1 MPTDLLRDR
10 LTTQASLDHSGRA
23 CVQVCRAPTGG
34 MWGPAHVT
42 PQLSCFLSA
51 SFTAS
56 RSLGLASC
64 ALSQF
69 TARENRLGKDWEWG
83 REGGRERVM
92 QGSRSS
98 LKQSEGAVFLHRLQ
112 RGTRLACSVPSDLKV
127 YLGQLFYLR
136 KESGGRNRPRS

>member
-1 MPTDLLRDR
+1 M
-10 LTTQASLDHSGRA
+10 
-23 CVQVCRAPTGG
+23 QVCRAPTGG

-56 RSLGLASC
+56 FSLGLASC

-98 LKQSEGAVFLHRLQ
+98 LEQSEGAVFLHRLQ
-112 RGTRLACSVPSDLKV
+112 RYQVSLFCSQRLQSSSGAAILFEKGIWRKKQAQKLSGLPRVTGR
-127 YLGQLFYLR
+127 GQ
-136 KESGGRNRPRS
+136 ESS